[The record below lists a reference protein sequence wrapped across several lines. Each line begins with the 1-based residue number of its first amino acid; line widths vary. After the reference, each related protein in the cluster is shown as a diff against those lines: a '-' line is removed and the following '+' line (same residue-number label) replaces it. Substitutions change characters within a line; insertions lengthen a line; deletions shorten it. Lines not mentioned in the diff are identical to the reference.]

1 MRDYTPEYESYRDDA
16 VAIINGAA
24 IAVAVLGVWTKPV
37 FTGPIA
43 LVFAICGYFLS
54 PKRAGRHDP
63 RRLPD
68 HRLRA
73 ARALGR
79 RLLAVF

>member
-24 IAVAVLGVWTKPV
+24 IAVAVVGVWTKPV

-43 LVFAICGYFLS
+43 LVMALIGYFLTPKARGGTIIAVCLITVFALLVLYVDGYS
-54 PKRAGRHDP
+54 P
-63 RRLPD
+63 
-68 HRLRA
+68 
-73 ARALGR
+73 
-79 RLLAVF
+79 V

>member
-1 MRDYTPEYESYRDDA
+1 VRDYTPEYESYKDDA

-43 LVFAICGYFLS
+43 LVLALIGYFLT
-54 PKRAGRHDP
+54 PKSRG
-63 RRLPD
+63 
-68 HRLRA
+68 
-73 ARALGR
+73 GTI
-79 RLLAVF
+79 LAVCLITVFALLVLWADGYSPV

>member
-1 MRDYTPEYESYRDDA
+1 MRDYTPEYESYKDDA

-43 LVFAICGYFLS
+43 LVLALIGYFLT
-54 PKRAGRHDP
+54 PKSRG
-63 RRLPD
+63 
-68 HRLRA
+68 
-73 ARALGR
+73 GTI
-79 RLLAVF
+79 LAVCLITVFALLVLWADGYSPV

>member
-24 IAVAVLGVWTKPV
+24 IAVAVVGVWTKPV

-43 LVFAICGYFLS
+43 LVLALIGYFLTPRARGGTIIAVCLITVFALLVLYVDGYS
-54 PKRAGRHDP
+54 P
-63 RRLPD
+63 
-68 HRLRA
+68 
-73 ARALGR
+73 
-79 RLLAVF
+79 V

>member
-43 LVFAICGYFLS
+43 LVIAIWGYFLS
-54 PKRAGRHDP
+54 PK
-63 RRLPD
+63 
-68 HRLRA
+68 
-73 ARALGR
+73 ARGGTI
-79 RLLAVF
+79 LAVCLITVFALLVLWVDGYSPV

>member
-24 IAVAVLGVWTKPV
+24 ITVAVVGVWTKPV

-43 LVFAICGYFLS
+43 LALALLGYFLS
-54 PKRAGRHDP
+54 PK
-63 RRLPD
+63 
-68 HRLRA
+68 
-73 ARALGR
+73 ARGGTI
-79 RLLAVF
+79 LAVCLITVFALIVLWQYNYSPV